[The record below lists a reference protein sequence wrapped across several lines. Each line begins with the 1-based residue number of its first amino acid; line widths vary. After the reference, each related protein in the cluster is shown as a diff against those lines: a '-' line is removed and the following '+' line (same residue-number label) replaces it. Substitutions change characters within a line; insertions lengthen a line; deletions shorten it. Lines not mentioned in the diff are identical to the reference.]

1 MFHSEVKIITFR
13 KLAKSLGIEEFPRSR
28 ADVGTTPFF
37 HTRGTTDPIQGI
49 SIVVSHGARYFDF
62 HETRRL
68 EQLFT
73 ATREVYIYIYFFLS
87 LYFSPTR
94 TAKEGEEG
102 IAFPRLE
109 SGPWIH
115 SVGFCAT
122 RRFSNPLLLFLQ
134 SPSPP
139 LFLRQ
144 ASQPV
149 IDST

>member
-73 ATREVYIYIYFFLS
+73 ATREVYIYIFLS
-87 LYFSPTR
+87 LSLF
-94 TAKEGEEG
+94 
-102 IAFPRLE
+102 
-109 SGPWIH
+109 
-115 SVGFCAT
+115 
-122 RRFSNPLLLFLQ
+122 FSNADRERGRGGY
-134 SPSPP
+134 SVPSARERAVDSFGR
-139 LFLRQ
+139 FLRNSSLQ
-144 ASQPV
+144 
-149 IDST
+149 